1 MNAEPAR
8 LQSTFKAVPR
18 VWVPHTGAGSVPG
31 AEQAGKQGTRMTTSR
46 RSDIQPFIAMDV
58 LARANALE
66 AAGKSVLHLEVG
78 EPGSTAPQCVL
89 AAARAALDSG
99 KLGYTEALGRMSL
112 RQRIARHYGQSYGVE
127 LDPARVV
134 VTTGSSAGFN
144 LAFLALFDAGARV
157 GVAEPGIPPIAIF

>member
-1 MNAEPAR
+1 
-8 LQSTFKAVPR
+8 
-18 VWVPHTGAGSVPG
+18 
-31 AEQAGKQGTRMTTSR
+31 MTTSR